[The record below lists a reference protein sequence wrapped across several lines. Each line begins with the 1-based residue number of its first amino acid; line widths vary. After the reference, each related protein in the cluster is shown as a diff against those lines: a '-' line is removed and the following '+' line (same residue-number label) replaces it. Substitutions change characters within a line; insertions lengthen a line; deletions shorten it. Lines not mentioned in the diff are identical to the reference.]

1 MFNPP
6 PPPSSPSPSFV
17 VTGGVAGTLGAGILT
32 FGLFDAAATC
42 TAKAAELLTD
52 EILDM
57 A

>member
-1 MFNPP
+1 MPP
-6 PPPSSPSPSFV
+6 PASSPSPSFV
-17 VTGGVAGTLGAGILT
+17 LTDGVVGALGAGVLT
-32 FGLFDAAATC
+32 VGLFDAAATC